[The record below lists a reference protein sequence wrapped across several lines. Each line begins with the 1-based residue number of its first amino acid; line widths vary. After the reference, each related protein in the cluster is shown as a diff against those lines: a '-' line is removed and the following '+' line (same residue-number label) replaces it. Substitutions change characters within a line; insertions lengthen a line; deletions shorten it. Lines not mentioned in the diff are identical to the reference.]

1 MTIKLDYQ
9 TVKNFKSA
17 GRYTDA
23 LIKGL
28 HVWVKPNGK
37 KYWIFRYNFNNK
49 QHNIS
54 LGSFSAMTANDPMQT
69 LADIYTARSI
79 FSSHQFKIAEVNR

>member
-9 TVKNFKSA
+9 TVKNLKSA

-54 LGSFSAMTANDPMQT
+54 LGSFSAMTAIDPKQT
-69 LADIYTARSI
+69 YWLQRNSLTPERISI
-79 FSSHQFKIAEVNR
+79 ALN